1 MKSDESLL
9 GSLWRVTRSHLE
21 RTYIGE
27 NSRMNGDP
35 DFEFFSRDYTHSC
48 GGFRYDLENLSRKK
62 LKIQSRSLFF
72 LG

>member
-35 DFEFFSRDYTHSC
+35 DFEFFSRIT
-48 GGFRYDLENLSRKK
+48 LIAVEA
-62 LKIQSRSLFF
+62 
-72 LG
+72 LGTT